1 MASSTT
7 YRAYV
12 LCVLI
17 LVYTFNFIDR
27 TIVSIL
33 APPIQAELGLTD
45 TQLGL
50 LGGFAFALLYTV
62 LGIPVA
68 WLADRYSR
76 VWIMTVA
83 LVVWSGFTAACGLAQ
98 NFLQLLLA
106 RVGVGIGEAGG
117 VAPAYSLVADYFP
130 PAQRARAL
138 GAYSFGVPIGSALGL
153 AAGGVLASYVD
164 WRAAFVVVGV
174 AGVCIAPLL
183 PATVREARRGQFD
196 AAPQLPP
203 AGFRQ
208 DVSRLMRKR
217 SFWGLSVGASC
228 ASIMG
233 YGLFFWLPSFFER
246 SHGLTLMQASLG
258 LALMTLSAGTIGIW
272 FGSSLADRLGT
283 RSRGA
288 YAWVPA
294 TAFIVSLPFLI
305 TGALATSAVLAF
317 GAFTILYALSIV
329 WLGPVIS
336 AIQHLVAPSLRATA
350 SAIFLFVNNLIGLGA
365 GTLILGALSD
375 GLADRFGAE
384 SLRYAILCGAV
395 FYLASTVILVLASRR
410 LPGDWHDQEGLQPS
424 AFGLRPEEKR
434 A

>member
-1 MASSTT
+1 
-7 YRAYV
+7 
-12 LCVLI
+12 
-17 LVYTFNFIDR
+17 
-27 TIVSIL
+27 
-33 APPIQAELGLTD
+33 
-45 TQLGL
+45 
-50 LGGFAFALLYTV
+50 
-62 LGIPVA
+62 
-68 WLADRYSR
+68 
-76 VWIMTVA
+76 
-83 LVVWSGFTAACGLAQ
+83 
-98 NFLQLLLA
+98 
-106 RVGVGIGEAGG
+106 VGVGVGEAGG
-117 VAPAYSLVADYFP
+117 VAPAYSLVSDYFP
-130 PAQRARAL
+130 PGQRARAL

-164 WRAAFVVVGV
+164 WRAAFIVVGL

-196 AAPQLPP
+196 AAPESAA
-203 AGFRQ
+203 AGFRH
-208 DVSRLMRKR
+208 DVSRLMRKP
-217 SFWGLSVGASC
+217 SFWSLSVGASC

-258 LALMTLSAGTIGIW
+258 LASMTLFAGTIGIW
-272 FGSSLADRLGT
+272 FGSSLADRLGK

-294 TAFIVSLPFLI
+294 SAFIVSLPFLI
-305 TGALATSAVLAF
+305 AGALATSAVLAF
-317 GAFTILYALSIV
+317 GAFAILYALSIV

-365 GTLILGALSD
+365 GTLILGAISD
-375 GLADRFGAE
+375 RLAERFGGE

-395 FYLASTVILVLASRR
+395 FYVASAAILVLASRR
-410 LPGDWHDQEGLQPS
+410 LAADWHDQDGLRPS
-424 AFGLRPEEKR
+424 AFSLQPDERR